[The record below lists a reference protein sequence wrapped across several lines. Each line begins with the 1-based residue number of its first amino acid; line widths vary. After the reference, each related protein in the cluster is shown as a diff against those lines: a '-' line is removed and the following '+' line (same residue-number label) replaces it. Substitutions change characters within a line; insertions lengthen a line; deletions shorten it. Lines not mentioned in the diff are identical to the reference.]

1 MATVVGIMR
10 PRLADWMTPV
20 DRDILERLQN
30 EGNRELVLTPRLI
43 AANTDWER
51 DTIRRHVLTLSEHGL
66 VEYYDEAAG
75 IYQLSDRGR
84 AYLRGE
90 LDVEELEDGG

>member
-1 MATVVGIMR
+1 MR
-10 PRLADWMTPV
+10 PRLAEWMTPV
-20 DRDILERLQN
+20 DRDVLEVLYN

-43 AANTDWER
+43 AENTDWKR
-51 DTIRRHVLTLSEHGL
+51 NTVRRHVRLLAEHGL

-84 AYLRGE
+84 AYLAGE
-90 LDVEELEDGG
+90 LDVAELEE